1 MAKETGRAGSA
12 VDGRAGS
19 REAFIARL
27 AEQRRAHHLAPGAR
41 ARCERAAREVLA
53 FLFPHLAPA
62 ALEAPAC
69 EEDAVAGELAA
80 LADRLREALA
90 GLPRDGGEGPW
101 ADAAGVDAVVA
112 RFTERL
118 PRLQSDLLADARAIL
133 EGDPAARSLDEV
145 LLAYPGFLAIGLY
158 RVAHALHELGVPL
171 APRIITE
178 LAHRE
183 TGIDIH
189 PAAEIGVPLAID
201 HGTGIVIGET
211 ARIGNRVKLYQG
223 VTLGAASVRKSL
235 ADRKRHPTV
244 EDDVVIYANATIL
257 GGSTVVGARSVIGG
271 NVWLTHSVPPD
282 SVVTHEGVRTRAR
295 QPDEQFPLEY
305 HI

>member
-1 MAKETGRAGSA
+1 LARTSERTEKAATTAA
-12 VDGRAGS
+12 DA
-19 REAFIARL
+19 AFVRRL
-27 AEQRRAHHLAPGAR
+27 AAQRRAHHLAPGAR
-41 ARCERAAREVLA
+41 ERCEYAARSVLS

-62 ALEAPAC
+62 AMTGPAC
-69 EEDAVAGELAA
+69 EETAVAAELDA
-80 LADRLREALA
+80 LGDTIRAALA
-90 GLPRDGGEGPW
+90 GLPRDGNGEAW
-101 ADAAGVDAVVA
+101 ASETGVETVVG
-112 RFTERL
+112 RFLEGL
-118 PRLQSDLLADARAIL
+118 AELQTSLLADARAIL
-133 EGDPAARSLDEV
+133 QGDPAARSLDEV

-158 RVAHALHELGVPL
+158 RVAHGLHGLGVPL
-171 APRIITE
+171 APRVIAE

-189 PAAEIGVPLAID
+189 PGAVIGVPFAID
-201 HGTGIVIGET
+201 HGTGIVVGET
-211 ARIGNRVKLYQG
+211 AHIGDRVKLYQG

-271 NVWLTHSVPPD
+271 NVWLTHSVPAD
-282 SVVTHEGVRTRAR
+282 SVVTHEGARTRAR
-295 QPDEQFPLEY
+295 RPDEEFPLEY

>member
-1 MAKETGRAGSA
+1 
-12 VDGRAGS
+12 VDGAVAD
-19 REAFIARL
+19 AFIRRVA
-27 AEQRRAHHLAPGAR
+27 AQRRAHHLVPGAR
-41 ARCERAAREVLA
+41 ERCERAAREVLA

-62 ALEAPAC
+62 ATAGPAC
-69 EEDAVAGELAA
+69 EEEAVAAELSA
-80 LADRLREALA
+80 LADVLRAALA
-90 GLPRDGGEGPW
+90 GLPRNGAGEPW
-101 ADAAGVDAVVA
+101 AADAEVDAVVG
-112 RFTERL
+112 RFVDAL
-118 PRLQSDLLADARAIL
+118 PALQAALLADARAIL

-158 RVAHALHELGVPL
+158 RVAHVLHALDVPL
-171 APRIITE
+171 APRVIAE
-178 LAHRE
+178 LSHRD

-189 PAAEIGVPLAID
+189 PGAEIGVPLAID

-223 VTLGAASVRKSL
+223 VTLGAASVRKTL

-295 QPDEQFPLEY
+295 RADEEFPLEY

>member
-1 MAKETGRAGSA
+1 MARERSEARGAVGEGAGT
-12 VDGRAGS
+12 RQ
-19 REAFIARL
+19 AFIARL
-27 AEQRRAHHLAPGAR
+27 ASQRRAHHLAPGAR
-41 ARCERAAREVLA
+41 EACERAAREVLA

-62 ALEAPAC
+62 ATEGPAC
-69 EEDAVAGELAA
+69 EEEAVAFELNA
-80 LADRLREALA
+80 LADLLRGAFA
-90 GLPRDGGEGPW
+90 RLPRDEDGRPW
-101 ADAAGVDAVVA
+101 AGAAEIDAVVA
-112 RFTERL
+112 RFIERL
-118 PRLQSDLLADARAIL
+118 PQLQQDLLADARAIL

-158 RVAHALHELGVPL
+158 RVAHALHELDIPL
-171 APRIITE
+171 APRVIAE

-189 PAAEIGVPLAID
+189 PGAEIGVPLAID

-211 ARIGNRVKLYQG
+211 ARIGDRVKLYQG

-257 GGSTVVGARSVIGG
+257 GGTTVVGARSVVGG

-282 SVVTHEGVRTRAR
+282 SVVTHEGVRMRAR
-295 QPDEQFPLEY
+295 RPDEEFPLEY